1 MVLNI
6 IISRHQVNKLVRLI
20 QQLIDLKNTLV
31 FITKYMDKT
40 ILYIQAI
47 GWNKKEVANW
57 SYRYYKFTFITNS
70 VELLAYNGIYAD
82 TFGSVENIIS
92 KIREYNRS
100 KENKKLDEDLLVL
113 ERNKK

>member
-1 MVLNI
+1 ME
-6 IISRHQVNKLVRLI
+6 
-20 QQLIDLKNTLV
+20 
-31 FITKYMDKT
+31 KT

-70 VELLAYNGIYAD
+70 IDLLAYNGIYAD

-100 KENKKLDEDLLVL
+100 SENKKLDLIIDYQMSDIKLPLQKMQKLCDDDVKLEKLLETL
-113 ERNKK
+113 KNNL